1 MLRSPWAPVVTDGPL
16 QDSQLVQT
24 EGFIHYTVVLGKDV
38 KIGKDVTIGAF
49 AVIDDR
55 VEIGDNVEIG
65 PHVAIGPSAKI
76 GAETVIHPHVSIR
89 EGVEIGRNVVI
100 NSGSVIGSDGFGFTI
115 DCGKNYK
122 IPQLGTVKV
131 EDDVWIGSN
140 VTIDRA
146 TVGAT
151 KIRRS
156 AQIHNLVQIGHN
168 VEIGEE
174 TIVRPRVGIA
184 GSTTVGAE
192 SYIGEQSGII
202 NHIEIGKRVTVHPF
216 SGITKKVNDGQHVM
230 GAPAKPVAV
239 EKSIQTFLLEL
250 PELVKD
256 IQQLKRKL
264 QSNNGKTE

>member
-1 MLRSPWAPVVTDGPL
+1 MLKTQWAPVAGEISHQRP
-16 QDSQLVQT
+16 QLFLK
-24 EGFIHYTVVLGKDV
+24 EGLIHHTAVVGNEVKLGNNV
-38 KIGKDVTIGAF
+38 LIGAF
-49 AVIDDR
+49 AVVDDG

-65 PHVAIGPSAKI
+65 PHVAIGPLVKI
-76 GAETVIHPHVSIR
+76 GAGTIIHPHVSIR
-89 EGVEIGRNVVI
+89 ERVEIGHNVTI
-100 NSGSVIGSDGFGFTI
+100 NSGSVIGSDGFGFTNES
-115 DCGKNYK
+115 GKNYK
-122 IPQLGTVKV
+122 IPQLGTVKI

-174 TIVRPRVGIA
+174 TVVRPRVGIA
-184 GSTTVGAE
+184 GSTTIGAE
-192 SYIGEQSGII
+192 SYIGEQAGII

-216 SGITKKVNDGQHVM
+216 SGITKKIGDGQHVM
-230 GAPAKPVAV
+230 GAPARPVEV
-239 EKSIQTFLLEL
+239 ERSVQTFLLEL

-256 IQQLKRKL
+256 IQQLKKKL
-264 QSNNGKTE
+264 LPQDGHIE